1 MCKMSDTS
9 CPLRAERSKHAASF
23 IQEMRYLVPDR
34 LAFLSATTAEIMQLN
49 QADNSS
55 KLLFMSSD
63 LHRRYEPLA
72 ADFGPVNLGI
82 VHRFCSGIQK
92 RLAKE
97 PSKVLVYCFETS
109 FEAQSN
115 ASFLLGACLMLLFGW
130 STEDAAEPFTCTT
143 APFTLRPFRDATF
156 KEQTYNLS
164 LKDCLC
170 GLERSISKG
179 WFSLAGFDRR
189 QYDQLEHPLAGDIH
203 EISPKFVA
211 FKGPLGAGSRHM
223 LPGEIAFPP
232 EFYAPTLERLGVTCV
247 VRLNDA
253 DAYDAGELERRGIRH
268 HDLFFDDCAVP
279 SAAVARRFFAICDG
293 AEGRVAVHCRA
304 GLGRTGTLIALWLMR
319 REGFGAAEAMGWLR
333 IVRPGSVIG
342 RQQEYLLAVEARG
355 RAEGGGEVCCLDCP
369 ATTRP
374 VEVAAAAAAST
385 GADCGV
391 RSGPA
396 SSGHRQ
402 QRSFSEALDLSP
414 GFALAELGVAA
425 AVGSVGWMAGGDS
438 RASENKT
445 F

>member
-1 MCKMSDTS
+1 
-9 CPLRAERSKHAASF
+9 
-23 IQEMRYLVPDR
+23 MRYLVPDR
-34 LAFLSATTAEIMQLN
+34 LAFLSAPVSVIDGLN
-49 QADNSS
+49 EMYKDSN
-55 KLLFMSSD
+55 LLFMSSD
-63 LHRRYEPLA
+63 LHHQYTPFA

-82 VHRFCSGIQK
+82 IHRFCSAIQK
-92 RLAKE
+92 KLDKE

-115 ASFLLGACLMLLFGW
+115 ASFLLGTCLMLLFGW
-130 STEDAAEPFTCTT
+130 SAEDAAAPFTCTT

-279 SAAVARRFFAICDG
+279 SAAVARRFFAICDA

-355 RAEGGGEVCCLDCP
+355 RAEGGGEVCCLDYP

-374 VEVAAAAAAST
+374 EEVASAAAAAAAAAAES
-385 GADCGV
+385 CV

-425 AVGSVGWMAGGDS
+425 AVESVGWMAGGGS
-438 RASENKT
+438 RASEYKT